1 VSISTHVDSWNKKMM
16 IVAVLATVLFLQLF
30 MAGTNAKDT
39 SHVTEAACGACTVAV
54 NDSLASIDSGVVSTD
69 LSDMDAGAFCDIGCG
84 CHGHSSHFGLTSAGF
99 DFSLSRG
106 RIHSP
111 APLFGARSRPPL
123 DIYRP
128 PIV

>member
-1 VSISTHVDSWNKKMM
+1 MV
-16 IVAVLATVLFLQLF
+16 IVAVLAAVFFLQLF
-30 MAGTNAKDT
+30 IVGAKDT
-39 SHVTEAACGACTVAV
+39 SHVAGVAGGACTVAV
-54 NDSLASIDSGVVSTD
+54 NDSWAAADSDFVYTD

-111 APLFGARSRPPL
+111 APLFGARSRLPL